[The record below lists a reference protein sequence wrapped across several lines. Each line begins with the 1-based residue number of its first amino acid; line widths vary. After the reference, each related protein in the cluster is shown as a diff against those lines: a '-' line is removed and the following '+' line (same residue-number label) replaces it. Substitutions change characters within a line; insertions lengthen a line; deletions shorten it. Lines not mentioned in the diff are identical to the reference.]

1 LKNLFQR
8 SVTGALFVILVYG
21 TLFAGSITFLV
32 FFLALSILSL
42 LEFYSHKEKEG
53 FRVQKVTAIFASI
66 ILFVLLHGYSS
77 GNIPLRWLSLLTLFP
92 PVMMIRELYRQNEK
106 CFDNLA
112 VTFLGIIYIAVP
124 FSLLNFLV
132 FPDVAHHTYTPDL
145 LAGVFIL
152 IMVNDTAAYLIGVP
166 LGRHRLFKS
175 VSPKKS
181 WEGTIGG
188 GVVVIFAAFFMNL
201 IFPLLG
207 RAEWLGTGVIVAVF
221 GVYGDLVESLFKRRL
236 GIKDTGKILP
246 GHGGILDRV
255 DAWLFVIP
263 VIWVYS
269 NFIS

>member
-1 LKNLFQR
+1 MKNLFQR

-32 FFLALSILSL
+32 FYLALSILSL
-42 LEFYSHKEKEG
+42 LEFYKHKENEG
-53 FRVQKVTAIFASI
+53 FRVQKFTALFASI
-66 ILFVLLHGYSS
+66 ILFVFLHGYAS
-77 GNIPLRWLSLLTLFP
+77 GSLPLRWLSLLMLFP
-92 PVMMIRELYRQNEK
+92 PVMMIKELYRQDKK

-112 VTFLGIIYIAVP
+112 VTFYGIIYIAVP

-132 FPDVAHHTYTPDL
+132 FPGAPHSTYTPAV
-145 LAGVFIL
+145 LAGVLIL

-188 GVVVIFAAFFMNL
+188 GIVVIFAALFMNPV
-201 IFPLLG
+201 FPLLG
-207 RAEWLGTGVIVAVF
+207 RAEWLGTAIIVVVF
-221 GVYGDLVESLFKRRL
+221 GVYGDLVESLFKRKL

-246 GHGGILDRV
+246 GHGGVLDRV

-263 VIWVYS
+263 VIWVYF